1 MENGY
6 YRKVASANACY
17 WLENQKHNNKDK
29 EDSFLQH
36 FITFFFWKFRFW
48 SVRTRPENFGGLV
61 RKDLNLLGTLEHYIR
76 V

>member
-29 EDSFLQH
+29 EDSQNLFFAAFHHILFL
-36 FITFFFWKFRFW
+36 K
-48 SVRTRPENFGGLV
+48 GLV
-61 RKDLNLLGTLEHYIR
+61 LVR
-76 V
+76 